1 MQQTLLITVTFIENS
16 DSFLLIS
23 PTWKFISEKS
33 KPFPC
38 QAGEPLNVLL
48 AGLTRC
54 MNDQDCLGVNRV
66 CSHEA
71 GQLDGEC
78 VCQEGFVQEAEDSF
92 ACAKKADPLIRHLHT
107 SCNSDEDCKRN
118 EMCMSWK
125 YDPSLELARSAGCLR
140 EYTQNMKMKYKT
152 TSHV

>member
-1 MQQTLLITVTFIENS
+1 
-16 DSFLLIS
+16 
-23 PTWKFISEKS
+23 
-33 KPFPC
+33 
-38 QAGEPLNVLL
+38 
-48 AGLTRC
+48 

-118 EMCMSWK
+118 EMCMIWK
-125 YDPSLELARSAGCLR
+125 YDPSLELARSVSR
-140 EYTQNMKMKYKT
+140 EYEYQIYNT
-152 TSHV
+152 T